1 MKECNTCNNIKP
13 LDAYYPRAARCKTC
27 CVQAAKQWKEDN
39 RNSAL
44 EHQRRSNKNRQEQRR
59 IECNMR
65 RKRVKTATPPWA
77 DKQEIKYVY
86 SLAAER
92 GLVVDHIVPLN
103 HKLVCGL
110 HVPDNLRCIP
120 VSMNATKG
128 NKFYQEVASQHA
140 AVAASFGIRTLSKW
154 GNK

>member
-1 MKECNTCNNIKP
+1 MKECNTCYKVKS
-13 LDAYYPRAARCKTC
+13 LDDYYTRASRCKAC
-27 CVQAAKQWKEDN
+27 CVQAAKQWKKDN
-39 RNSAL
+39 RKSAL
-44 EHQRRSNKNRQEQRR
+44 EHQRKSNKNRQEQRR

-77 DKQEIKYVY
+77 DKQEIKYIY

-120 VSMNATKG
+120 VNMNATKG
-128 NKFYQEVASQHA
+128 NKFDQEVASQHA

-154 GNK
+154 GK